1 MFTLRQWWERKGLQ
15 FGLLLLVVGGAWMLR
30 EAQGGP
36 LMEAYQTITRPL
48 HLGQTQMER
57 EENAKVLE
65 MQAQK
70 EELETQNKK
79 LKELLGYVEQQ
90 GQVKSTPARVIGRGA
105 DHWWQQVILDRGSNS
120 GIKKDDIVTAPGG
133 LVGRV
138 DEVTANTSR
147 VSLISDLNSQIG
159 VTISRSNFKGLL
171 RGKSASDAVLE
182 FYEKVPNVK
191 VGDLVTTSNYSQ
203 KFPPGLAVGRVV
215 SIDTK
220 KLPAPE
226 AVVELLP
233 PMRSLDWVVVSP
245 KPENTQPQEN
255 SQPAKQQLNQSTPK
269 PLAPKPAPQKPN

>member
-15 FGLLLLVVGGAWMLR
+15 VGLLLLVIGGAWMLR

-90 GQVKSTPARVIGRGA
+90 RQVKSTTGRVIGRGA

-138 DEVTANTSR
+138 DEVTPNTSR
-147 VSLISDLNSQIG
+147 ILLISDLNSQIG
-159 VTISRSNFKGLL
+159 VTISRSGFKGLL

-191 VGDLVTTSNYSQ
+191 VGDLVTTSTYSQ

-215 SIDTK
+215 SINTK

-233 PMRSLDWVVVSP
+233 TMRSLDWVVVSP
-245 KPENTQPQEN
+245 KPENPQSLEN
-255 SQPAKQQLNQSTPK
+255 SQSVKQQSNQPTAKTEPPK
-269 PLAPKPAPQKPN
+269 KSN